1 MSVLVTGISGLIGGA
16 VAELLLARDEE
27 VVGYD
32 LRPPADDRL
41 SSAAFVRGDLND
53 HPLLYR
59 AFRGH
64 GVRRV
69 VHAGAISS
77 PSIEPD
83 NPFVVCRVN
92 ILGTLQVY
100 EAARLF
106 GVERVVNFGSIANYG
121 DVAEGTI
128 TEETRFAPTSVYGV
142 TKAAG
147 DMLGAVYSA
156 DHGLDVV
163 SLRPTGVHGP
173 RRPSYEPTRE
183 LIRGALSGQPVRLP
197 GSPTQPY
204 GPVYGRD
211 VAQAVLTVLDAPTL
225 PRRAYNVGGGERL
238 TLGRAAELVG
248 RLVGEV
254 PVDYDRPSAP
264 GDERG
269 AEFDL
274 SAIQRDL
281 GYRPEWPLERA
292 IPDYAAWLRDHDV

>member
-1 MSVLVTGISGLIGGA
+1 VSVLVTGISGLIGGA
-16 VAELLLARDEE
+16 VAELLLARDDR

-32 LRPPADDRL
+32 VRPPADDRL
-41 SSAAFVRGDLND
+41 SAAAFVRGDLND

-59 AFRGH
+59 TFKHH
-64 GVRRV
+64 GVRKV

-83 NPFVVCRVN
+83 NPFLVCRIN

-106 GVERVVNFGSIANYG
+106 GVERVINFGSIANYG
-121 DVAEGTI
+121 DVPSGTI
-128 TEETRFAPTSVYGV
+128 TEESRFAPTSVYGV

-183 LIRGALSGQPVRLP
+183 LIRAALSGQRAALR

-211 VAQAVLTVLDAPTL
+211 VARAVLAALDAPTL

-238 TLGRAAELVG
+238 TLAGAAELVA
-248 RLVGEV
+248 RLVGPV
-254 PVDYDRPSAP
+254 PVDYDRLSAP
-264 GDERG
+264 GAEGG
-269 AEFDL
+269 AEFDF

-281 GYRPEWPLERA
+281 GYRPQWSLERA
-292 IPDYAAWLRDHDV
+292 VPDYAAWLRDHDV